1 MLPLTPPALLRPAD
15 DPSPVQ
21 AVLRDFRD
29 WVAQRSARG
38 VPLWNPW
45 RPEGRAARADLPGAT
60 VVVWGDYPPLETE
73 TQEVLRLTVAWIIA
87 TRFEGQALSAT
98 PDPPLHPTGNWEAA
112 HPGGNRIP
120 GNVPLVPLGW
130 RR

>member
-1 MLPLTPPALLRPAD
+1 MLPPAPTALVRPAD
-15 DPSPVQ
+15 SPQSPGGAAQ
-21 AVLRDFRD
+21 AFEA
-29 WVAQRSARG
+29 WVAREAAKG

-45 RPEGRAARADLPGAT
+45 KPRPAAAPPELPGAT

-87 TRFEGQALSAT
+87 NRFNGQALSAT
-98 PDPPLHPTGNWEAA
+98 PDPPQHPTGNWLVS

-120 GNVPLVPLGW
+120 GAVPLGW
-130 RR
+130 SRRR